1 MNSTVFFMLAAVLV
15 LAGVILWIIFHL
27 SHNSQQLDVEK
38 YRRRWLEIEGLL
50 SRDDQRKCQFAVIE
64 ADKLLDYA
72 MKENGI
78 KGDTMGERLK
88 AAKARWSDNNAVW
101 TAHKLRNQI
110 VHEENVQVSYD
121 VSRRALA
128 GFKKA
133 LKDMGAI

>member
-1 MNSTVFFMLAAVLV
+1 MNSSVFFMLAGVLV
-15 LAGVILWIIFHL
+15 LAGVILWVIFHL
-27 SHNSQQLDVEK
+27 SHSSQQLEVEK

-50 SRDDQRKCQFAVIE
+50 SRDDQKRCQFAVIE

-72 MKENGI
+72 MKENGV

-88 AAKARWSDNNAVW
+88 SAKEKWSDRNAVW

-110 VHEENVQVSYD
+110 VHEENVQVGYD
-121 VSRRALA
+121 SARRALS

>member
-1 MNSTVFFMLAAVLV
+1 MNSTVFFMLATVLV

-27 SHNSQQLDVEK
+27 SQNSHQLEVEK

-50 SRDDQRKCQFAVIE
+50 SRDNQKQCQFAIIE

-88 AAKARWSDNNAVW
+88 TAKAKWSDNNAVW

-110 VHEENVQVSYD
+110 VHEEDVKVSYD
-121 VSRRALA
+121 GARRALA
-128 GFKKA
+128 GFKRA